1 LETAATQPANIKAIA
16 LVSGAHLY
24 SHLFIFLLPP
34 LFPLIKEDMGVGYTE
49 LAFAIAVFNIVTA
62 LTQAPVGFLV
72 DRIGARTLLVAALI
86 VESLALVMVGL
97 MPSYPLLLVMMA
109 VAGLAN
115 AVFHPADYVILNA
128 SVSDSRMGRAF
139 SVHTASGFFGG
150 FLGPALAIP
159 IAAMY
164 SWNVAVAVLAA
175 SGIVMATIVIAGS
188 GVLRDQAQGAR
199 SAQGE
204 SSGGGLALLLS
215 APMLIGFLFYAGL
228 SAYGQAFGS
237 FSTSALSS
245 MYDEP
250 LTTLGVVLGLYLFA
264 SPVGVLCGGWIADKI
279 TAHDRFTAGCI
290 IGMTIV
296 TFIIAAVDLPLWL
309 LGALFTVAGW
319 LFGVL
324 SPSRDM
330 LIRRMTPPSQMGKVF
345 GFVTTGFN
353 AAGIVGPPVFGYL
366 LDLGEPT
373 LVYWAAGILCLLTI
387 PTVMFTGARGRQ
399 FAATANA

>member
-1 LETAATQPANIKAIA
+1 
-16 LVSGAHLY
+16 
-24 SHLFIFLLPP
+24 
-34 LFPLIKEDMGVGYTE
+34 
-49 LAFAIAVFNIVTA
+49 
-62 LTQAPVGFLV
+62 
-72 DRIGARTLLVAALI
+72 
-86 VESLALVMVGL
+86 
-97 MPSYPLLLVMMA
+97 
-109 VAGLAN
+109 
-115 AVFHPADYVILNA
+115 
-128 SVSDSRMGRAF
+128 
-139 SVHTASGFFGG
+139 
-150 FLGPALAIP
+150 
-159 IAAMY
+159 
-164 SWNVAVAVLAA
+164 
-175 SGIVMATIVIAGS
+175 
-188 GVLRDQAQGAR
+188 
-199 SAQGE
+199 
-204 SSGGGLALLLS
+204 
-215 APMLIGFLFYAGL
+215 
-228 SAYGQAFGS
+228 
-237 FSTSALSS
+237 
-245 MYDEP
+245 
-250 LTTLGVVLGLYLFA
+250 
-264 SPVGVLCGGWIADKI
+264 VLCGGWIADKI